1 MVFFVVSNSNR
12 NQKMNTIKTAR
23 LNSTQKAALAAYNKA
38 VAAED
43 RYLGSVFV
51 TPTGQKER
59 EERTQAAYAAC
70 KALGM
75 DYRHGL

>member
-1 MVFFVVSNSNR
+1 MKALR
-12 NQKMNTIKTAR
+12 LTAPQKT
-23 LNSTQKAALAAYNKA
+23 ALAAYNKA

-59 EERTQAAYAAC
+59 EGRTQAAYLAC

-75 DYRHGL
+75 DHRHGL